1 MNRSLSAAAV
11 GEGGVV
17 ATLLPESVYFPDEA
31 QPTLVYTTASYITYG
46 LPQTQCNIVWDT
58 TWTQGTIRSS
68 AKDQIKQH
76 ILDTYFVDIPKASIK
91 MLNNPE

>member
-17 ATLLPESVYFPDEA
+17 ATLLPETVAFPDEA
-31 QPTLVYTTASYITYG
+31 QPTLVYTQASYITYG
-46 LPQTQCNIVWDT
+46 LPQTVCNIVWDT
-58 TWTQGTIRSS
+58 TWTQAAIRSS
-68 AKDQIKQH
+68 AKDQIRQH
-76 ILDTYFVDIPKASIK
+76 IIDTYAVAIPKASIK